1 MPILMHRFKY
11 ITLVVILVAVF
22 SPYLSAAPEKDKVK
36 FTYDVGFE
44 MNFDNRE
51 FYKSRFSNSMTSHLK
66 CCTIFL
72 FAVLSAKENPIS
84 FFQKV
89 EIKKKTAST

>member
-51 FYKSRFSNSMTSHLK
+51 FYKSRFSNSMT
-66 CCTIFL
+66 IFGARL
-72 FAVLSAKENPIS
+72 TPAVGLEFMQSNGTMHQ
-84 FFQKV
+84 FMH
-89 EIKKKTAST
+89 